1 MLIFLDSN
9 IICADYKMKSPS
21 FEVAQKVGTI
31 VLGQIVVD
39 EVCNKYRENL
49 EEKATKTRKAILELN
64 DPLLTPHIVWRELDI
79 SDECSKY
86 KDFLEMFIIESGM
99 TVAEPYPKDGHEL
112 IVQRA
117 LQRKKPF
124 KADGSTG
131 YRDYLVWLTCLEVA
145 RSYSSEEIHFISG
158 NTRDFA
164 DANDKEKLHPDM
176 LADLAEMNIPETR
189 FFYWNSFRSFIDNY
203 AKQKLESIEERE
215 NLAAEI
221 EKNETGFLVPIRDFL
236 GSKVIGG
243 SLIGYDVFVP
253 GENAILKELESD
265 AGPLIEEVSELD
277 EDSWL
282 IGITIDNVGI
292 VTSTLNDS
300 DIEDIKE
307 YELDVEIVDRNNGIC
322 NLETT
327 VGIQLKLQA
336 VYSKSK
342 QSITSIEIDDINDY
356 NCPYCP
362 Y

>member
-9 IICADYKMKSPS
+9 IICADYKMKSIS
-21 FEVAQKVGTI
+21 FELAQKVGTI

-39 EVCNKYRENL
+39 EVCKKYRENL
-49 EEKATKTRKAILELN
+49 EEKAAKTRKAIQDLN
-64 DPLLTPHIVWRELDI
+64 DLLFTPHIVWNELDV
-79 SDECSKY
+79 SDACSKY

-99 TVAEPYPKDGHEL
+99 TIAEPYPNDSHEI

-131 YRDYLVWLTCLEVA
+131 YRDYLVWLTCLNVA
-145 RSYSSEEIHFISG
+145 KSCSSEEIHFISG

-164 DANDKEKLHPDM
+164 DPNDKKKLHPDL
-176 LADLAEMNIPETR
+176 LADLSEMNISETR
-189 FFYWNSFRSFIDNY
+189 FYYWNSFRSFIDNY
-203 AKQKLESIEERE
+203 AKLKFESIGEHE
-215 NLAAEI
+215 NLVAEI
-221 EKNETGFLVPIRDFL
+221 GKNETGFLVPIRDFL
-236 GSKVIGG
+236 DSKIIGG
-243 SLIGYDVFVP
+243 SLAGYDVFVP
-253 GENAILKELESD
+253 GENEIIKELESD
-265 AGPLIEEVSELD
+265 AGPQIEEVSELD

-282 IGITIDNVGI
+282 IDITIDNVGI
-292 VTSTLNDS
+292 VSSTLNNS
-300 DIEDIKE
+300 DIGEIKE
-307 YELDVEIVDRNNGIC
+307 YELDVEIVDRNNRIC
-322 NLETT
+322 TLETT

-342 QSITSIEIDDINDY
+342 QKITSIEIDDINDY

>member
-9 IICADYKMKSPS
+9 IICSDYKMKSPS
-21 FEVAQKVGTI
+21 FEVAQRVGTI

-49 EEKATKTRKAILELN
+49 EEKAAKTRKAIQDLN
-64 DPLLTPHIVWRELDI
+64 DLLFTPHIVWNELDV
-79 SDECSKY
+79 SDACSKY

-99 TVAEPYPKDGHEL
+99 TIAEPYPNDAHEI

-131 YRDYLVWLTCLEVA
+131 YRDYLVWLTCLKVA
-145 RSYSSEEIHFISG
+145 KSYSSEEIHFISG

-164 DANDKEKLHPDM
+164 DSNDTKKLHPDL

-203 AKQKLESIEERE
+203 AKQKFESIEERK
-215 NLAAEI
+215 NLAVEI

-243 SLIGYDVFVP
+243 SLTGYDVFVP
-253 GENAILKELESD
+253 GENEILKELECD
-265 AGPLIEEVSELD
+265 ADPQIEEVSELD

-300 DIEDIKE
+300 DIEEIKE

-322 NLETT
+322 TLETT
-327 VGIQLKLQA
+327 VGIQLKLRA

-342 QSITSIEIDDINDY
+342 QAITSIEFDDINDY
-356 NCPYCP
+356 NCLYCP

>member
-9 IICADYKMKSPS
+9 IICADYKMKRPS
-21 FEVAQKVGTI
+21 FEMAQKVGTI

-49 EEKATKTRKAILELN
+49 EEKAAKARKAIQDLN
-64 DPLLTPHIVWRELDI
+64 DPLLTPHIAWNELDV
-79 SDECSKY
+79 SNEYSKY

-99 TVAEPYPKDGHEL
+99 TIAGPYPNKTHEL

-131 YRDYLVWLTCLEVA
+131 YRDYLVWLTCLNVA
-145 RSYSSEEIHFISG
+145 KSYSSEEIHFISG

-164 DANDKEKLHPDM
+164 DSSDTKKLHPD
-176 LADLAEMNIPETR
+176 LLSDLAEMNIPETR

-203 AKQKLESIEERE
+203 AKQKFESIEERE
-215 NLAAEI
+215 NLAVEI
-221 EKNETGFLVPIRDFL
+221 EKNETGFLVPIRIFL
-236 GSKVIGG
+236 DSKVIGG
-243 SLIGYDVFVP
+243 SLTGYDVFVP
-253 GENAILKELESD
+253 GENEILNELESD
-265 AGPLIEEVSELD
+265 AGPLIDKVSELD
-277 EDSWL
+277 KDNLL

-292 VTSTLNDS
+292 VTSILNDS
-300 DIEDIKE
+300 DIDELKG
-307 YELDVEIVDRNNGIC
+307 YELDVEIVDRNNGMC
-322 NLETT
+322 TLETT
-327 VGIQLKLQA
+327 VGIQIKLRA

-342 QSITSIEIDDINDY
+342 QSITSIEIDDIDDY